1 MRNLAYEQ
9 MTEYVPVAPG
19 EYNVQVYPAGQT
31 EEPLVNTVLTA
42 PPERSYTIVLANCE
56 MSPNKNK
63 LRRRPCG
70 RVIAKKP
77 PRQKLLDSRIDK
89 NQTAKILRM
98 ERQSSGLAILPEMRT
113 PIS

>member
-1 MRNLAYEQ
+1 MKHYFLINPAAGKGKLYRRLDGEIRTFCEGQGVDYE
-9 MTEYVPVAPG
+9 
-19 EYNVQVYPAGQT
+19 VY
-31 EEPLVNTVLTA
+31 
-42 PPERSYTIVLANCE
+42 YIANCE